1 MEQQNNSNT
10 TSLTTENTESTVKE
24 PVSPVEKESST
35 TSNITL
41 EDFKSALEGNL
52 EVKGYFD
59 SEVDK
64 TVSKRLD
71 KAVESWKSKNLQNII
86 EEEINKRYPKKTE
99 AEIKFEEK
107 VKELEQLQEEKRQLE
122 LKIKY
127 QDEISKNGLDP
138 KVLKFVAGS
147 DIESTLSNI
156 KEFKELL
163 NELVENK
170 SKQMVD
176 ELFKNN
182 STIPSRSERI
192 SKTTGSMWDI

>member
-1 MEQQNNSNT
+1 MEQQNNT

-24 PVSPVEKESST
+24 PVSPVEDESNT

-99 AEIKFEEK
+99 AEIKFEKK

-182 STIPSRSERI
+182 STIPSRSEKI
-192 SKTTGSMWDI
+192 SNTTGSMWDI

>member
-1 MEQQNNSNT
+1 MEEQQNNT

-24 PVSPVEKESST
+24 PVSPVEDESST
-35 TSNITL
+35 NSNITL
-41 EDFKSALEGNL
+41 EEFKSALEGNL

-192 SKTTGSMWDI
+192 SNTTGSMWDI

>member
-24 PVSPVEKESST
+24 PVSPVEDESST

-41 EDFKSALEGNL
+41 EEFKNALEGNL

-99 AEIKFEEK
+99 AEIKFEKK

-163 NELVENK
+163 NELVENR

-176 ELFKNN
+176 ELFRNN

>member
-1 MEQQNNSNT
+1 MEEQQNTTT
-10 TSLTTENTESTVKE
+10 TSIEGDTKPIEDESN
-24 PVSPVEKESST
+24 T

-52 EVKGYFD
+52 ELKGYFD

-192 SKTTGSMWDI
+192 SNTTGSMWDI

>member
-24 PVSPVEKESST
+24 PVSPVEDESST

>member
-1 MEQQNNSNT
+1 MEQQNNNT

-176 ELFKNN
+176 ELFRNN

-192 SKTTGSMWDI
+192 SNTTGSMWDI

>member
-1 MEQQNNSNT
+1 MEEQQNNT

-24 PVSPVEKESST
+24 PVSPVEDESST

-52 EVKGYFD
+52 ELKGYFD

-99 AEIKFEEK
+99 AEIKFEKK

-192 SKTTGSMWDI
+192 SNTTGSMWDI

>member
-1 MEQQNNSNT
+1 MENNNT
-10 TSLTTENTESTVKE
+10 TPLTTENTESTVKE
-24 PVSPVEKESST
+24 PVSPVEDESNT

-52 EVKGYFD
+52 ELKGYFD

-182 STIPSRSERI
+182 STIPSRSEKI
-192 SKTTGSMWDI
+192 SNTTGSMWDI

>member
-1 MEQQNNSNT
+1 MEEQQNNT

-24 PVSPVEKESST
+24 PVSPVEDESNT

-52 EVKGYFD
+52 ELKGYFD

-86 EEEINKRYPKKTE
+86 EAEIEKRYPKKTQ
-99 AEIKFEEK
+99 AEIDFEEK

-192 SKTTGSMWDI
+192 SNTTGSMWDI

>member
-1 MEQQNNSNT
+1 MEEQQNTTT
-10 TSLTTENTESTVKE
+10 TSIEGDTKPIEDESN
-24 PVSPVEKESST
+24 T

-52 EVKGYFD
+52 ELKGYFD

-147 DIESTLSNI
+147 DIESTLANI

-192 SKTTGSMWDI
+192 SNTTGSMWDI